1 MNERLHKVEKRG
13 GLFYVIGLNGRPLG
27 IGCAQRQMAEEVLD
41 EVRRSAERSIRTC
54 MSCQQPFES
63 EGKHNR
69 MCLPCKKRRSR

>member
-1 MNERLHKVEKRG
+1 MNERLLKVQKRG
-13 GLFYVIGLNGRPLG
+13 GLFYVIRFNGRPKG
-27 IGCAQRQMAEEVLD
+27 KGYAQRQMAEEVLD
-41 EVRRSAERSIRTC
+41 AVRRSAERSIRTC